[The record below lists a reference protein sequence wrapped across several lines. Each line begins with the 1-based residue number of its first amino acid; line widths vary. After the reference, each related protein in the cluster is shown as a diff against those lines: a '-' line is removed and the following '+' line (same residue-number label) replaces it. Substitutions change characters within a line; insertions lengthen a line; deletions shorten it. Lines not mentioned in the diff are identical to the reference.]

1 MKVTVLVDNLR
12 NGPLKGEWGLSFLIE
27 YEKWKIL
34 LDTGASGLFARN
46 ARRLGIDLGEVD
58 HAVLSHAHYDHSD
71 GMSAFFRENDHA
83 SLYIREKAEEDCY
96 SQKWLRK
103 KYIGIKRGELK
114 RYQDRIVRVAGDYEL
129 EEGVYLIPH
138 KAAQLERAGLRAG
151 MYRRTGRH
159 WRPDDFSHEQSL
171 VFETQKGLV
180 IFNSCSHGGVEVII
194 REVMDTFPGQP
205 IYAMLGGFHLFHK
218 PEAEVRS
225 LARKIH
231 PTGVEKIYTGHCTG
245 EKAFQILRQ
254 ELGSQVRQWKTGM
267 RISL

>member
-58 HAVLSHAHYDHSD
+58 HAVLSHAHNDHSD

-129 EEGVYLIPH
+129 EEGIYLIPH

-180 IFNSCSHGGVEVII
+180 IFNSCSHG
-194 REVMDTFPGQP
+194 D
-205 IYAMLGGFHLFHK
+205 
-218 PEAEVRS
+218 
-225 LARKIH
+225 
-231 PTGVEKIYTGHCTG
+231 GHISRP
-245 EKAFQILRQ
+245 ADLRDA
-254 ELGSQVRQWKTGM
+254 GRVPPVP
-267 RISL
+267 